1 MSIVFMGTPDFAVAS
16 LKALLNAGF
25 SVSRVVTQPD
35 RPRGRGRKLLP
46 PPVKEFAQ
54 KAGIEVWQP
63 ERVRDP
69 DFIELLRTAAPEI
82 IVVVAFGQI
91 LPRAVLDIPPLGCI
105 NLHAS
110 LLPRYRGAAP
120 IHRAIING
128 ETVTGVTTMYMD
140 EGMDTGDMILRTR
153 VPIRRDDTVGTLH
166 DRLAEVGAELL
177 VKTLDLVQRGVA
189 PREPQDPAEATYA
202 PMLTKN
208 DELIRW
214 DRPAEDIRNQV
225 RGMDPWPGACT
236 RIGNERVK
244 IWRVEAEP
252 SENDA
257 QGQPGQV
264 LAADPE
270 YGIIVQA
277 AQGRVV
283 ITELQPAGGRRMSAG
298 DYLRGHRLPAR
309 TLLQ

>member
-1 MSIVFMGTPDFAVAS
+1 MSIVFMGTPDFAVVS

-46 PPVKEFAQ
+46 PPVKEYAV

-69 DFIELLRTAAPEI
+69 AFIELLRAVAPEI

-140 EGMDTGDMILRTR
+140 EGMDTGDMILRAE
-153 VPIRRDDTVGTLH
+153 VPIRRDDTVGILH

-189 PREPQDPAEATYA
+189 PREPQNPAEATYA
-202 PMLTKN
+202 PMLTKD

-214 DRPAEDIRNQV
+214 DRPAEDIYNQV

-236 RIGNERVK
+236 WIGNERVK
-244 IWRVEAEP
+244 IWRVETEP
-252 SENDA
+252 SANDT
-257 QGQPGQV
+257 QEQPGQV

-283 ITELQPAGGRRMSAG
+283 ITEVQPAGGRRMSAG
-298 DYLRGHRLPAR
+298 DYLRGRRVPAR